1 MEPTLGSDYYQA
13 PSKSKYAAKMEY
25 MNQKNIIDMAK
36 TKLMYQ
42 PPKTLVSLKKSKL
55 DGPRPVWTWWYLTF
69 FFSEGD
75 DGDDNSLIA
84 DREVDHLTN
93 GVHNG
98 EKIDSQSHI
107 SDSTCTIDIDR
118 DNEDKTKLDEGK
130 IMS

>member
-1 MEPTLGSDYYQA
+1 MNLLISD
-13 PSKSKYAAKMEY
+13 
-25 MNQKNIIDMAK
+25 I
-36 TKLMYQ
+36 
-42 PPKTLVSLKKSKL
+42 
-55 DGPRPVWTWWYLTF
+55 

-130 IMS
+130 IMSLAWHKNKQYYVSSCLF

>member
-1 MEPTLGSDYYQA
+1 
-13 PSKSKYAAKMEY
+13 MEY

-42 PPKTLVSLKKSKL
+42 PPKTLVSLKKFQVERSASSL
-55 DGPRPVWTWWYLTF
+55 NLVISDI

-118 DNEDKTKLDEGK
+118 DKEDKTKLDEGK

>member
-1 MEPTLGSDYYQA
+1 
-13 PSKSKYAAKMEY
+13 
-25 MNQKNIIDMAK
+25 
-36 TKLMYQ
+36 MY
-42 PPKTLVSLKKSKL
+42 
-55 DGPRPVWTWWYLTF
+55 GPHIGPIRQESSGIWRLF
-69 FFSEGD
+69 FREGD

-130 IMS
+130 IIS

>member
-1 MEPTLGSDYYQA
+1 M
-13 PSKSKYAAKMEY
+13 
-25 MNQKNIIDMAK
+25 
-36 TKLMYQ
+36 
-42 PPKTLVSLKKSKL
+42 
-55 DGPRPVWTWWYLTF
+55 F
-69 FFSEGD
+69 FREGD

-130 IMS
+130 IIS

>member
-1 MEPTLGSDYYQA
+1 
-13 PSKSKYAAKMEY
+13 
-25 MNQKNIIDMAK
+25 
-36 TKLMYQ
+36 MYQ
-42 PPKTLVSLKKSKL
+42 PPKTLVSFLSRTVRIRCEVIS
-55 DGPRPVWTWWYLTF
+55 DI

>member
-1 MEPTLGSDYYQA
+1 
-13 PSKSKYAAKMEY
+13 
-25 MNQKNIIDMAK
+25 MNCDFR
-36 TKLMYQ
+36 
-42 PPKTLVSLKKSKL
+42 
-55 DGPRPVWTWWYLTF
+55 D
-69 FFSEGD
+69 GD

-98 EKIDSQSHI
+98 EKMDSQSHI

-130 IMS
+130 TIIIFLAANAINMPFLRYS

>member
-1 MEPTLGSDYYQA
+1 
-13 PSKSKYAAKMEY
+13 
-25 MNQKNIIDMAK
+25 MNCDF
-36 TKLMYQ
+36 
-42 PPKTLVSLKKSKL
+42 
-55 DGPRPVWTWWYLTF
+55 R
-69 FFSEGD
+69 EGD

-98 EKIDSQSHI
+98 EKMDSQSHI

-130 IMS
+130 TIIIFLGANAINMPFLRYS

>member
-1 MEPTLGSDYYQA
+1 
-13 PSKSKYAAKMEY
+13 MEY

-42 PPKTLVSLKKSKL
+42 PPKTLVFCQTKTVHASSMWHGPCPSWTLWFLK
-55 DGPRPVWTWWYLTF
+55 F
-69 FFSEGD
+69 FFREGD

-130 IMS
+130 II